1 MRYNYNGK
9 NYNIPDDEVD
19 KLVDKWE
26 ISINEACEMW
36 LSDNDKITNEV
47 VEEMTKKAMKNAIT
61 QTIHGAKGEKKERK
75 PREKKENPLKK
86 EIISAIHY
94 YFSDNSNLNFTI
106 DKIEVENPEKYINF
120 TSNGRSFTINL
131 VEHREKKEK
140 KAQSF
145 FFFHSQLK

>member
-9 NYNIPDDEVD
+9 NYNIPDEEID

-26 ISINEACEMW
+26 ISINEACELW

-47 VEEMTKKAMKNAIT
+47 VEEMTKKATKNAIT

-86 EIISAIHY
+86 QIISAI
-94 YFSDNSNLNFTI
+94 LEGI
-106 DKIEVENPEKYINF
+106 KGIEGKIEVENDEKYINLWVE
-120 TSNGRSFTINL
+120 GRSFTINL

-140 KAQSF
+140 KAQPFSF
-145 FFFHSQLK
+145 LLLSKNN

>member
-9 NYNIPDDEVD
+9 NYNIPDEEID

-26 ISINEACEMW
+26 ISINEACELW

-47 VEEMTKKAMKNAIT
+47 VEEMTKKATKNAIT

-86 EIISAIHY
+86 EIISVIYTAIANEITSSANT
-94 YFSDNSNLNFTI
+94 FIKND
-106 DKIEVENPEKYINF
+106 EKYIDF
-120 TSNGRSFTINL
+120 TIGDRNFTINL
-131 VEHREKKEK
+131 VEHRPKK
-140 KAQSF
+140 
-145 FFFHSQLK
+145 

>member
-9 NYNIPDDEVD
+9 NYNIPDEEID

-26 ISINEACEMW
+26 ISINEACELW
-36 LSDNDKITNEV
+36 LSDNDKIKNEV
-47 VEEMTKKAMKNAIT
+47 VEEMTKKATKNAIT

-86 EIISAIHY
+86 QIISAI
-94 YFSDNSNLNFTI
+94 LEGI
-106 DKIEVENPEKYINF
+106 KEIEGKIEVENDEKYINLWVE
-120 TSNGRSFTINL
+120 GRSFTINL

-140 KAQSF
+140 KA
-145 FFFHSQLK
+145 